1 MVVATSRC
9 RGPAKGSRIVRLRT
23 FRRVFGAAIAST
35 VLALTFIP
43 GIASAHAILETSS
56 PAPSALLASSP
67 KEIRLDFDE
76 QVEAT
81 LGDIRIYDSEQREV
95 SKSNTVRS
103 ASDASVVTAEIPTLK
118 NGVYVVVWR
127 VVSADGHPVTG
138 AFPFE
143 IGTKSTGTSAAL
155 LEEVLNRT
163 ETTSPLGN
171 PMSTLRLLGFLGLIL
186 LIGCV
191 SLLWHSSL
199 LGNARVRKTLRYSS
213 VSIAV
218 SSLGLLLMQGPY
230 TAGKSWGS
238 LFDSFLIG
246 EVMQTRLGLALF
258 IRAICA
264 FSWGVLALTA
274 SASVSRRWR
283 IGVIATAVV
292 TIATYATSGHQSAGT
307 LPGIF
312 IPLDM
317 IHLAAI
323 STWVGALLA
332 LAVVSKD
339 NNVENEAKRF
349 SQMATW
355 SMPVVVVTGV
365 VQGLHLL
372 GGISTINETTFGK
385 LLLLKTLLV
394 GGVVVFGSK
403 ARTKLQLSGFSSI
416 AKIIRW
422 ESTLVVLVLAVTS
435 LMVAQSPNAKPATPF
450 SFSATK
456 VQNNIVA
463 ELSVVPA
470 LVGTAEVH
478 VILTPPGGS
487 LTPAKSVTVQFDL
500 PSRSIPAIP
509 VSMTEIGPNHWIG
522 IVQFPF
528 SGAWNMNTR
537 VSPAPNQTLLFATV
551 VTVQD

>member
-1 MVVATSRC
+1 MTIRTL
-9 RGPAKGSRIVRLRT
+9 RRIV
-23 FRRVFGAAIAST
+23 GAAIAST
-35 VLALTFIP
+35 ALALAFIP
-43 GIASAHAILETSS
+43 GIASAHAILESSS
-56 PAPSALLASSP
+56 PASSVLLASSP

-81 LGDIRIYDSEQREV
+81 LGDVRVYDSEQREV

-103 ASDASVVTAEIPTLK
+103 ASDASVVTAKVPTLK

-143 IGTKSTGTSAAL
+143 IGTKSMGTSAAL

-163 ETTSPLGN
+163 ETTSSLGN
-171 PMSTLRLLGFLGLIL
+171 PMSFFRLLGFLGLIL

-191 SLLWHSSL
+191 SLLWRSPL
-199 LGNARVRKTLRYSS
+199 LGDSRVRKTMQYSS
-213 VSIAV
+213 VFVAV

-238 LFDSFLIG
+238 LFDSVMIG
-246 EVMQTRLGLALF
+246 DVLQTRLGLALF
-258 IRAICA
+258 VRTICA
-264 FSWGVLALTA
+264 LAWGVIALTA

-283 IGVIATAVV
+283 IGVIATAVI
-292 TIATYATSGHQSAGT
+292 TITTYAASGHQSAGT

-312 IPLDM
+312 VPLDM
-317 IHLAAI
+317 VHLAAI
-323 STWVGALLA
+323 STWVGALLV
-332 LAVVSKD
+332 LAVIHRD
-339 NNVENEAKRF
+339 NDVEIEAKRF
-349 SQMATW
+349 SRMATW

-365 VQGLHLL
+365 VQGLHLM
-372 GGISTINETTFGK
+372 GGISTITQSSFGK
-385 LLLLKTLLV
+385 LLLAKTLLV
-394 GGVVVFGSK
+394 ACVVLLGSK
-403 ARTKLQLSGFSSI
+403 ARGRLEASGFSSI
-416 AKIIRW
+416 SKIIRW
-422 ESTLVVLVLAVTS
+422 ESTVVVLVLAVTS
-435 LMVAQSPNAKPATPF
+435 LMVAQSPNSTTQSST

-456 VQNNIVA
+456 VQSGIVA
-463 ELSVVPA
+463 ELTVVPA
-470 LVGTAEVH
+470 TVGSAEVH

-500 PSRSIPAIP
+500 PSRGIPP
-509 VSMTEIGPNHWIG
+509 VPVKMTEIGPNHWIG

-528 SGAWNMNTR
+528 SGAWNMKTR
-537 VSPAPNQTLLFATV
+537 VSPAPNQTLLFSTV

>member
-1 MVVATSRC
+1 
-9 RGPAKGSRIVRLRT
+9 VRLRT
-23 FRRVFGAAIAST
+23 FRRISGAAIAST

-43 GIASAHAILETSS
+43 GIASAHAILESSS
-56 PAPSALLASSP
+56 PEASSLLASSP

-81 LGDIRIYDSEQREV
+81 LGDVRVYDSEQREV
-95 SKSNTVRS
+95 ANSKTVRS
-103 ASDASVVTAEIPTLK
+103 SSDPSIVTADVPTLQ

-155 LEEVLNRT
+155 LEDVLNRT

-171 PMSTLRLLGFLGLIL
+171 PMSILRLLGFLGLIL

-191 SLLWHSSL
+191 SLLWRSPL
-199 LGNARVRKTLRYSS
+199 LGNSRVRKTLRYSS

-355 SMPVVVVTGV
+355 SMPVVIVTGV

>member
-1 MVVATSRC
+1 M
-9 RGPAKGSRIVRLRT
+9 RLRT
-23 FRRVFGAAIAST
+23 LRRIPGAAIAST

-43 GIASAHAILETSS
+43 GIASAHAILESSS
-56 PAPSALLASSP
+56 PEPSALLASSP

-76 QVEAT
+76 QVEDS

-95 SKSNTVRS
+95 SVKKTVRS
-103 ASDASVVTAEIPTLK
+103 SSDLSIVTAGVPTLK

-127 VVSADGHPVTG
+127 VVSADGHPISG

-143 IGTKSTGTSAAL
+143 IGTKSTGTSASL

-191 SLLWHSSL
+191 SLLWRSPL
-199 LGNARVRKTLRYSS
+199 LGNARVGRTLQFSS
-213 VSIAV
+213 VFIAI

-238 LFDSFLIG
+238 LFDSVLIG
-246 EVMQTRLGLALF
+246 DVMQTRLGLALF
-258 IRAICA
+258 VRAICA
-264 FSWGVLALTA
+264 FAWGVLALTA

-283 IGVIATAVV
+283 ISVVATAVI
-292 TIATYATSGHQSAGT
+292 TIATYAASGHQSAGT

-312 IPLDM
+312 VPLDM

-332 LAVVSKD
+332 LAVISKN
-339 NNVENEAKRF
+339 NNVENEAMRF

-372 GGISTINETTFGK
+372 GGISTITETNFGK
-385 LLLLKTLLV
+385 LLLVKTLLV
-394 GGVVVFGSK
+394 VGVVVFGSK
-403 ARTKLQLSGFSSI
+403 ARGKLQLDGFSSI

-435 LMVAQSPNAKPATPF
+435 LMVAQSPNAKPAIPI
-450 SFSATK
+450 SYSATK
-456 VQNNIVA
+456 VQNGIVA

-470 LVGTAEVH
+470 VVGTAEVH

-500 PSRSIPAIP
+500 PSRNIPAIP

>member
-1 MVVATSRC
+1 M
-9 RGPAKGSRIVRLRT
+9 RLRT
-23 FRRVFGAAIAST
+23 LRRIPGAAIAST

-43 GIASAHAILETSS
+43 GIASAHAILESSS
-56 PAPSALLASSP
+56 PEPSALLASSP

-76 QVEAT
+76 QVEDS

-95 SKSNTVRS
+95 SVKKTVRS
-103 ASDASVVTAEIPTLK
+103 SSDLSIVTAGVPMLK

-143 IGTKSTGTSAAL
+143 IGTKSTGTSASL

-171 PMSTLRLLGFLGLIL
+171 LMSTLRLLGFLGLIL
-186 LIGCV
+186 LVGCV
-191 SLLWHSSL
+191 SLLWRSPL
-199 LGNARVRKTLRYSS
+199 LGNARVGKTLQFSS
-213 VSIAV
+213 VFIAI

-238 LFDSFLIG
+238 LFDSVLIG
-246 EVMQTRLGLALF
+246 DVMQTRLGLALF
-258 IRAICA
+258 VRAICA
-264 FSWGVLALTA
+264 FAWGVLALTA

-283 IGVIATAVV
+283 ISVVATAVL
-292 TIATYATSGHQSAGT
+292 TIATYAASGHQSAGT
-307 LPGIF
+307 LPGVF
-312 IPLDM
+312 VPLDM

-332 LAVVSKD
+332 LAIISKN

-372 GGISTINETTFGK
+372 GGISTITQTNFGK
-385 LLLLKTLLV
+385 LLLFKTLLV
-394 GGVVVFGSK
+394 GAVVVFGSQ
-403 ARTKLQLSGFSSI
+403 ARGKLQLGGFSSI

-422 ESTLVVLVLAVTS
+422 ESTLVVLILAVTS
-435 LMVAQSPNAKPATPF
+435 LMVAQSPNATASTSI

-456 VQNNIVA
+456 VQNGIVA

-470 LVGTAEVH
+470 VVGTAEVH

-500 PSRSIPAIP
+500 PSRNIPAIP

-537 VSPAPNQTLLFATV
+537 VSPAANQTLLFATV

>member
-1 MVVATSRC
+1 M
-9 RGPAKGSRIVRLRT
+9 RLRT
-23 FRRVFGAAIAST
+23 LRRIPGAAIAST

-43 GIASAHAILETSS
+43 GIASAHAILESSS
-56 PAPSALLASSP
+56 PEPSALLASSP

-76 QVEAT
+76 QVEDS

-95 SKSNTVRS
+95 SVKKTVRS
-103 ASDASVVTAEIPTLK
+103 SSDLSIVTAGVPTLK

-127 VVSADGHPVTG
+127 VVSADGHPISG

-143 IGTKSTGTSAAL
+143 IGTKSTGTSASL

-191 SLLWHSSL
+191 SLLWRSPL
-199 LGNARVRKTLRYSS
+199 LGNARVGRTLQFSS
-213 VSIAV
+213 VFIAI

-238 LFDSFLIG
+238 LFDSVLIG
-246 EVMQTRLGLALF
+246 DVMQTRLGLALF
-258 IRAICA
+258 VRAICA
-264 FSWGVLALTA
+264 FAWGVLALTA

-283 IGVIATAVV
+283 ISVVATAVI
-292 TIATYATSGHQSAGT
+292 TIATYAASGHQSAGT

-312 IPLDM
+312 VPLDM

-332 LAVVSKD
+332 LAVISKN
-339 NNVENEAKRF
+339 NNVENEAMRF

-372 GGISTINETTFGK
+372 GGISTITETNFGK
-385 LLLLKTLLV
+385 LLLVKTLLV
-394 GGVVVFGSK
+394 VGVVVFGSK
-403 ARTKLQLSGFSSI
+403 ARGKLQLDGFSSI

-435 LMVAQSPNAKPATPF
+435 LMVAQSPNAKPAIPI
-450 SFSATK
+450 SYSATK
-456 VQNNIVA
+456 VQNGIVA

-470 LVGTAEVH
+470 VVGTAEVH

-487 LTPAKSVTVQFDL
+487 LTPAKSVTVQLDL
-500 PSRSIPAIP
+500 PSRNIPAIP

>member
-1 MVVATSRC
+1 MVAATSRC
-9 RGPAKGSRIVRLRT
+9 RGSAKGSRIVNLRT
-23 FRRVFGAAIAST
+23 LRRISGAAIAST

-43 GIASAHAILETSS
+43 GIASAHAILESSS
-56 PAPSALLASSP
+56 PEASALLASSP

-76 QVEAT
+76 QVEDT
-81 LGDIRIYDSEQREV
+81 LGDIRVYDSEQREV
-95 SKSNTVRS
+95 SIGKTVRS
-103 ASDASVVTAEIPTLK
+103 ASDVSIVSAEVPMLK

-191 SLLWHSSL
+191 SLLWRSPL

-238 LFDSFLIG
+238 LFDSVLIG
-246 EVMQTRLGLALF
+246 DVMQTRLGLALF

-264 FSWGVLALTA
+264 FAWGLVALTA
-274 SASVSRRWR
+274 SATVSRRWR
-283 IGVIATAVV
+283 IGVIATAVT
-292 TIATYATSGHQSAGT
+292 TIATYAASGHQSAGT

-312 IPLDM
+312 VPLDM

-332 LAVVSKD
+332 LAVVSKES
-339 NNVENEAKRF
+339 NVEDEAKRF

-372 GGISTINETTFGK
+372 GGISTINETNFGK
-385 LLLLKTLLV
+385 LLLLKTVLV

-403 ARTKLQLSGFSSI
+403 ARGKLQLGSFSSI

-422 ESTLVVLVLAVTS
+422 ESTLVVLVLGVTS
-435 LMVAQSPNAKPATPF
+435 LMVAQSPNATASK
-450 SFSATK
+450 SVSYSATK
-456 VQNNIVA
+456 VQNGIVA

-470 LVGTAEVH
+470 VVGTAEVH

-487 LTPAKSVTVQFDL
+487 LTPAKSVSVQFDL

>member
-1 MVVATSRC
+1 M
-9 RGPAKGSRIVRLRT
+9 KLRT
-23 FRRVFGAAIAST
+23 LRRLSGAAITST

-43 GIASAHAILETSS
+43 GIASAHAILESSS
-56 PAPSALLASSP
+56 PEASALLATSP

-81 LGDIRIYDSEQREV
+81 LGDVRVYDSEQREV
-95 SKSNTVRS
+95 SKSKTVRS
-103 ASDASVVTAEIPTLK
+103 ASDTSVVTAEVSTLQ

-171 PMSTLRLLGFLGLIL
+171 PMSVLRLLGFLGLIL

-191 SLLWHSSL
+191 SLLWRSPL
-199 LGNARVRKTLRYSS
+199 LGNTRVRKTLRYSS

-238 LFDSFLIG
+238 LFDSLLIG

-258 IRAICA
+258 IRVFCA
-264 FSWGVLALTA
+264 FAWGVIAITA
-274 SASVSRRWR
+274 SASASRRWR
-283 IGVIATAVV
+283 ISVIATTVI
-292 TIATYATSGHQSAGT
+292 TIATYAASGHQSAGT

-312 IPLDM
+312 VPLDM

-332 LAVVSKD
+332 LAVVSGG

-372 GGISTINETTFGK
+372 GGISNIAQSHFGK

-394 GGVVVFGSK
+394 GGVIVFGSK
-403 ARTKLQLSGFSSI
+403 ARTKLQSDGFSSV

-435 LMVAQSPNAKPATPF
+435 LMVAQSPNATSSTPI
-450 SFSATK
+450 SYSATK
-456 VQNNIVA
+456 VQNGIVA

-470 LVGTAEVH
+470 VVGTAEVH

-500 PSRSIPAIP
+500 PSRGIPAIP

-528 SGAWNMNTR
+528 SGEWNMKTR
-537 VSPAPNQTLLFATV
+537 VSPAENQTLLFATV

>member
-1 MVVATSRC
+1 M
-9 RGPAKGSRIVRLRT
+9 RLRT
-23 FRRVFGAAIAST
+23 LRRISGAVTAIT

-43 GIASAHAILETSS
+43 GIASAHAILESSS
-56 PAPSALLASSP
+56 PEPSALLASSP

-76 QVEAT
+76 QVEDS

-95 SKSNTVRS
+95 SVKKTVRS
-103 ASDASVVTAEIPTLK
+103 SSDLSIVTAGVPMLK

-143 IGTKSTGTSAAL
+143 IGTKSTGTSASL

-171 PMSTLRLLGFLGLIL
+171 LMSTLRLLGFLGLIL
-186 LIGCV
+186 LVGCV
-191 SLLWHSSL
+191 SLLWRSPL
-199 LGNARVRKTLRYSS
+199 LGNARVGKTLQFSS
-213 VSIAV
+213 VFIAI

-238 LFDSFLIG
+238 LFDSVLIG
-246 EVMQTRLGLALF
+246 DVMQTRLGLALF

-264 FSWGVLALTA
+264 FAWGLIALTA

-283 IGVIATAVV
+283 ISVVATAVI
-292 TIATYATSGHQSAGT
+292 TIATYAASGHQSAGT

-312 IPLDM
+312 VPLDM

-332 LAVVSKD
+332 LAIISKN

-372 GGISTINETTFGK
+372 GGISTITQTNFGK
-385 LLLLKTLLV
+385 LLLFKTLLV
-394 GGVVVFGSK
+394 GAVVVFGSQ
-403 ARTKLQLSGFSSI
+403 ARGKLQLDGFSSI

-435 LMVAQSPNAKPATPF
+435 LMVAQSPNATASTSI

-456 VQNNIVA
+456 VQNGIVA

-470 LVGTAEVH
+470 VVGTAEVH

-500 PSRSIPAIP
+500 PSRNIPAIP

>member
-1 MVVATSRC
+1 M
-9 RGPAKGSRIVRLRT
+9 RLRT
-23 FRRVFGAAIAST
+23 LRRISGAVIAST

-43 GIASAHAILETSS
+43 GIASAHAILESSS
-56 PAPSALLASSP
+56 PEASTLLASSP

-76 QVEAT
+76 QVEDT
-81 LGDIRIYDSEQREV
+81 LGDVRIYDSEQREV

-103 ASDASVVTAEIPTLK
+103 ASDTSVVTAEVPTLN

-127 VVSADGHPVTG
+127 VVSADGHPVAG

-155 LEEVLNRT
+155 LEEVLNQT

-171 PMSTLRLLGFLGLIL
+171 PMSALRLLGFLALIL
-186 LIGCV
+186 LVGCV
-191 SLLWHSSL
+191 SLLWRSPL
-199 LGNARVRKTLRYSS
+199 LGNARVRRALQYSS

-246 EVMQTRLGLALF
+246 EVMQTRLGLALL

-264 FSWGVLALTA
+264 FAWGVIAITA

-283 IGVIATAVV
+283 ISVIATAII
-292 TIATYATSGHQSAGT
+292 TITTYAASGHQSAGT

-312 IPLDM
+312 VPLDM

-332 LAVVSKD
+332 LAVVSKG

-372 GGISTINETTFGK
+372 GGISTIAQSSFGK
-385 LLLLKTLLV
+385 LLLVKTLLV
-394 GGVVVFGSK
+394 VGVVAFGSK
-403 ARTKLQLSGFSSI
+403 ARTTLQSGSFSSI
-416 AKIIRW
+416 TKIIRW

-435 LMVAQSPNAKPATPF
+435 LMVAQSPNTMPATPI
-450 SFSATK
+450 SYSATK
-456 VQNNIVA
+456 VQNGIVA

-470 LVGTAEVH
+470 VVGTAEVH

-487 LTPAKSVTVQFDL
+487 LTPAESVTVQFDL
-500 PSRSIPAIP
+500 PSRNIPAIP

-551 VTVQD
+551 VTVQN

>member
-1 MVVATSRC
+1 MT
-9 RGPAKGSRIVRLRT
+9 LRT
-23 FRRVFGAAIAST
+23 FRRISGAAIAST
-35 VLALTFIP
+35 VLALTLIP
-43 GIASAHAILETSS
+43 GIASAHAILESSS
-56 PAPSALLASSP
+56 PEASALLASSP

-76 QVEAT
+76 QVEDT
-81 LGDIRIYDSEQREV
+81 LGDVRVYDSEQREV
-95 SKSNTVRS
+95 AKSNTVRS
-103 ASDASVVTAEIPTLK
+103 VSDTSVVTAEVPTLK

-171 PMSTLRLLGFLGLIL
+171 PMSILRLLGFLGLIL

-191 SLLWHSSL
+191 SLLWRSPL
-199 LGNARVRKTLRYSS
+199 LGNVRVRKTLRYSS

-264 FSWGVLALTA
+264 LSWGVIALTA

-283 IGVIATAVV
+283 VGVIATAVI
-292 TIATYATSGHQSAGT
+292 TIATYAASGHQSAGT

-312 IPLDM
+312 VPLDM

-365 VQGLHLL
+365 VQGLHLM
-372 GGISTINETTFGK
+372 GGISTVTETNFGK

-394 GGVVVFGSK
+394 GAVVIFGSK
-403 ARTKLQLSGFSSI
+403 ARTKLQSDGFSSI

-435 LMVAQSPNAKPATPF
+435 LMVAQSPNAKPTTPF

-470 LVGTAEVH
+470 VVGTAEVH

-487 LTPAKSVTVQFDL
+487 LKPVESVTVQFDL
-500 PSRSIPAIP
+500 PSRNIPAIP

-537 VSPAPNQTLLFATV
+537 VSPAANQTLLFATA

>member
-1 MVVATSRC
+1 M
-9 RGPAKGSRIVRLRT
+9 RLRT
-23 FRRVFGAAIAST
+23 LRRISGAAIAST

-43 GIASAHAILETSS
+43 GIASAHAILESSS
-56 PAPSALLASSP
+56 PEPSALLASSP

-76 QVEAT
+76 QVEDS

-95 SKSNTVRS
+95 SVKKTVRS
-103 ASDASVVTAEIPTLK
+103 SSDLSIVTAGVPTLK

-127 VVSADGHPVTG
+127 VVSADGHPISG

-143 IGTKSTGTSAAL
+143 IGTKSTGTSASL

-191 SLLWHSSL
+191 SLLWRSPL
-199 LGNARVRKTLRYSS
+199 LGNARVGRTLQFSS
-213 VSIAV
+213 VFIAI

-238 LFDSFLIG
+238 LFDSVLIG
-246 EVMQTRLGLALF
+246 DVMQTRLGLALF
-258 IRAICA
+258 VRAICA
-264 FSWGVLALTA
+264 FAWGVLALTA

-283 IGVIATAVV
+283 ISVVATAVL
-292 TIATYATSGHQSAGT
+292 TIATYAASGHQSAGT
-307 LPGIF
+307 LPGVF
-312 IPLDM
+312 VPLDM

-332 LAVVSKD
+332 LAIISKN

-372 GGISTINETTFGK
+372 GGISTITETTFGK
-385 LLLLKTLLV
+385 LLLVKTLLV
-394 GGVVVFGSK
+394 VGVVVFGSK
-403 ARTKLQLSGFSSI
+403 ARGKLQLDGFSSI

-422 ESTLVVLVLAVTS
+422 ESTLVVLILAVTS
-435 LMVAQSPNAKPATPF
+435 LMVAQSPNAKPAIPI
-450 SFSATK
+450 SYSATK
-456 VQNNIVA
+456 VQNGIVA

-470 LVGTAEVH
+470 VVGTAEVH

-500 PSRSIPAIP
+500 PSRNIPAIP

-537 VSPAPNQTLLFATV
+537 VSPAPNQTLLFSTV
-551 VTVQD
+551 LTVQD

>member
-1 MVVATSRC
+1 M
-9 RGPAKGSRIVRLRT
+9 RLRT
-23 FRRVFGAAIAST
+23 LRRIPGAAIAST

-43 GIASAHAILETSS
+43 GIASAHAILESSS
-56 PAPSALLASSP
+56 PEPSALLASSP

-76 QVEAT
+76 QVEDS

-95 SKSNTVRS
+95 SVKKTVRS
-103 ASDASVVTAEIPTLK
+103 SSDLSIVTAGVPTLK

-127 VVSADGHPVTG
+127 VVSADGHPISG

-143 IGTKSTGTSAAL
+143 IGTKSTGTSASL

-191 SLLWHSSL
+191 SLLWRSPL
-199 LGNARVRKTLRYSS
+199 LGNARVGRTLQFSS
-213 VSIAV
+213 VFIAI

-238 LFDSFLIG
+238 LFDSVLIG
-246 EVMQTRLGLALF
+246 DVMQTRLGLALF
-258 IRAICA
+258 VRAICA
-264 FSWGVLALTA
+264 FAWGLIALTA

-283 IGVIATAVV
+283 ISVVATAVL
-292 TIATYATSGHQSAGT
+292 TIATYAASGHQSAGT

-312 IPLDM
+312 VPLDM

-332 LAVVSKD
+332 LAIISKN

-372 GGISTINETTFGK
+372 GGISTITQTNFGK
-385 LLLLKTLLV
+385 LLLFKTLLV
-394 GGVVVFGSK
+394 GAVVVFGSQ
-403 ARTKLQLSGFSSI
+403 ARGKLQLDGFSSI

-435 LMVAQSPNAKPATPF
+435 LMVAQSPNAKPAIPI

-456 VQNNIVA
+456 VQNGIVA

-470 LVGTAEVH
+470 VVGTAEVH

-487 LTPAKSVTVQFDL
+487 LTPAKSVTVQLDL
-500 PSRSIPAIP
+500 PSRNIPAIP

>member
-1 MVVATSRC
+1 M
-9 RGPAKGSRIVRLRT
+9 KLRT
-23 FRRVFGAAIAST
+23 LRRISGAALVNT
-35 VLALTFIP
+35 VLALTFLP
-43 GIASAHAILETSS
+43 GIASAHTILESSS
-56 PAPSALLASSP
+56 PGASSLLASSP

-76 QVEAT
+76 QVEET
-81 LGDIRIYDSEQREV
+81 LGDVRVYDSEQREIAN
-95 SKSNTVRS
+95 SKTVRS
-103 ASDASVVTAEIPTLK
+103 LSDASIVTANVPTLQ

-155 LEEVLNRT
+155 LEDVLNRT
-163 ETTSPLGN
+163 ETTSTLGN
-171 PMSTLRLLGFLGLIL
+171 PMSVLRLLGFLGLIL

-191 SLLWHSSL
+191 SLLWRSPL
-199 LGNARVRKTLRYSS
+199 LGNARVCKTLRYSS
-213 VSIAV
+213 VLIAV

-238 LFDSFLIG
+238 LLDSFLIG
-246 EVMQTRLGLALF
+246 EVMQTRLGLALPIRF
-258 IRAICA
+258 ISA
-264 FSWGVLALTA
+264 FAWGVIAVTA

-283 IGVIATAVV
+283 ISVIATAVV
-292 TIATYATSGHQSAGT
+292 TIATYAASGHQSAGS
-307 LPGIF
+307 LLGIF
-312 IPLDM
+312 VPLDM

-339 NNVENEAKRF
+339 NKVENEAKRF
-349 SQMATW
+349 SWMATW
-355 SMPVVVVTGV
+355 SMPIVVVTGF

-372 GGISTINETTFGK
+372 GGISTITQSNFGK
-385 LLLLKTLLV
+385 LLLVKILLV
-394 GGVVVFGSK
+394 AAVVLVGSK
-403 ARTKLQLSGFSSI
+403 ARSKLQLGEFSSI

-422 ESTLVVLVLAVTS
+422 ESVVVVLVLAVTS
-435 LMVAQSPNAKPATPF
+435 LLVAQSPTATA
-450 SFSATK
+450 SGSVSYSATK
-456 VQNNIVA
+456 VQNGVVA

-470 LVGTAEVH
+470 AVGTAEVH

-487 LTPAKSVTVQFDL
+487 LTPVKSVTVQFDL
-500 PSRSIPAIP
+500 PSRNIPAIP

-528 SGAWNMNTR
+528 SGEWNMSTR
-537 VSPAPNQTLLFATV
+537 VSPAANKTLLFAAV
-551 VTVQD
+551 VSVQN

>member
-1 MVVATSRC
+1 M
-9 RGPAKGSRIVRLRT
+9 RLQT
-23 FRRVFGAAIAST
+23 LRRVFGATLAST

-43 GIASAHAILETSS
+43 GIASAHAILESSS

-76 QVEAT
+76 QVEST
-81 LGDIRIYDSEQREV
+81 LGDIRIYDSEQREI
-95 SKSNTVRS
+95 SIEETVRS
-103 ASDASVVTAEIPTLK
+103 SSDASVVTAGVSTLK
-118 NGVYVVVWR
+118 SGVYVVVWR

-155 LEEVLNRT
+155 LEKVLNGT

-171 PMSTLRLLGFLGLIL
+171 PMSFLRLLGFLGLFL

-191 SLLWHSSL
+191 SLLWRSPL
-199 LGNARVRKTLRYSS
+199 LGNSRVRKTLRYSS
-213 VSIAV
+213 GLIAV

-230 TAGKSWGS
+230 TAGRSWES

-258 IRAICA
+258 IRALCA
-264 FSWGVLALTA
+264 FSWGVIALTA

-283 IGVIATAVV
+283 IGVVVTSFV

-307 LPGIF
+307 LPVVF
-312 IPLDM
+312 VPLDM
-317 IHLAAI
+317 VHLAAI
-323 STWVGALLA
+323 STWVGALLV
-332 LAVVSKD
+332 LAVIYRD
-339 NNVENEAKRF
+339 NDVEDEAKRF
-349 SQMATW
+349 SRMATW
-355 SMPVVVVTGV
+355 SMPLVVVTGV
-365 VQGLHLL
+365 VQGLHLM
-372 GGISTINETTFGK
+372 GGISAITQSSFGK

-394 GGVVVFGSK
+394 VCVVLLGSK
-403 ARTKLQLSGFSSI
+403 ARDQLRLGGFSSI
-416 AKIIRW
+416 SKIIRW
-422 ESTLVVLVLAVTS
+422 ESTVVVLVLAVTS
-435 LMVAQSPNAKPATPF
+435 LMVAQSPNSIAPK
-450 SFSATK
+450 SVGFSATK
-456 VQNNIVA
+456 VQNGIVA

-470 LVGTAEVH
+470 VVGTAEVH

-500 PSRSIPAIP
+500 PARSIPPIP

-528 SGAWNMNTR
+528 SGEWGMNTR
-537 VSPAPNQTLLFATV
+537 VSPAPNQTLLFTTV
-551 VTVQD
+551 VTVQG

>member
-1 MVVATSRC
+1 MT
-9 RGPAKGSRIVRLRT
+9 LRT
-23 FRRVFGAAIAST
+23 FRRILGAAVAGT
-35 VLALTFIP
+35 FLALTFIP
-43 GIASAHAILETSS
+43 GIASAHAVLDSSS

-81 LGDIRIYDSEQREV
+81 LGDIHVYDSEQREV
-95 SKSNTVRS
+95 SIEKTVRS
-103 ASDASVVTAEIPTLK
+103 SRDASIVTAGVPTLK
-118 NGVYVVVWR
+118 NGVYIVVWR
-127 VVSADGHPVTG
+127 VVSADGHPVSG

-143 IGTKSTGTSAAL
+143 IGTKSSGTSAAL
-155 LEEVLNRT
+155 LEEILNRT

-186 LIGCV
+186 LIGCI
-191 SLLWHSSL
+191 SLLWRSPL
-199 LGNARVRKTLRYSS
+199 LGNARVRKMLRYSS
-213 VSIAV
+213 VFIAV

-238 LFDSFLIG
+238 LFDSVIIG
-246 EVMQTRLGLALF
+246 DVLQTRLGLALF
-258 IRAICA
+258 IRSICA
-264 FSWGVLALTA
+264 FAWGVIALTV

-283 IGVIATAVV
+283 IGVIATAIA

-307 LPGIF
+307 LPALF

-323 STWVGALLA
+323 STWVGALLV
-332 LAVVSKD
+332 LAFISRD
-339 NNVENEAKRF
+339 SDVENEAKRF

-355 SMPVVVVTGV
+355 SMPAVVVTGV

-372 GGISTINETTFGK
+372 GGFSTITETNFGK
-385 LLLLKTLLV
+385 LLLVKTLLV
-394 GGVVVFGSK
+394 VGVVLLGSK
-403 ARTKLQLSGFSSI
+403 ARTQLRAGGFSSI

-422 ESTLVVLVLAVTS
+422 ESTAVVLVLAVTS
-435 LMVAQSPNAKPATPF
+435 LMVAQSPNSTAPTSV

-456 VQNNIVA
+456 VQNGIVA
-463 ELSVVPA
+463 DLTVVPA
-470 LVGTAEVH
+470 VVGTAEVH

-500 PSRSIPAIP
+500 PSRNIPPIP
-509 VSMTEIGPNHWIG
+509 VKMTEIGPNHWIG

-528 SGAWNMNTR
+528 SGVWNMKAR
-537 VSPAPNQTLLFATV
+537 VAPEPNQTLLFATV

>member
-1 MVVATSRC
+1 MT
-9 RGPAKGSRIVRLRT
+9 LHT
-23 FRRVFGAAIAST
+23 FRRISVAALAST

-43 GIASAHAILETSS
+43 GIASAHAILESS
-56 PAPSALLASSP
+56 IPEASALLASSP

-81 LGDIRIYDSEQREV
+81 LGDVRIYDSEQREV
-95 SKSNTVRS
+95 ANSNTVRS
-103 ASDASVVTAEIPTLK
+103 VSDTSVVTAEVPTLK

-155 LEEVLNRT
+155 LEEVLSRT

-171 PMSTLRLLGFLGLIL
+171 PMSILRLLGFLGVLL
-186 LIGCV
+186 LIVCV
-191 SLLWHSSL
+191 SLLWRSPL
-199 LGNARVRKTLRYSS
+199 LGNARIGKTLRYSS

-264 FSWGVLALTA
+264 FAWGVIALTA

-283 IGVIATAVV
+283 ISVVTTAVI
-292 TIATYATSGHQSAGT
+292 TITTYAASGHQSAGT

-312 IPLDM
+312 VPLDM
-317 IHLAAI
+317 IHLVAI

-372 GGISTINETTFGK
+372 GGISTITQTHFGK

-394 GGVVVFGSK
+394 GAVVVFGSK
-403 ARTKLQLSGFSSI
+403 ARAKLQLGSFSSI
-416 AKIIRW
+416 AKIIRR
-422 ESTLVVLVLAVTS
+422 ESALVVLVLAVTS
-435 LMVAQSPNAKPATPF
+435 LMVAQSPNAKPATPI
-450 SFSATK
+450 SYSATK
-456 VQNNIVA
+456 VQNGIVA

-470 LVGTAEVH
+470 VVGTAEVH
-478 VILTPPGGS
+478 VVLTPPGGS
-487 LTPAKSVTVQFDL
+487 LTPVESVTVQFDL

>member
-500 PSRSIPAIP
+500 PSRGIPAIP

-528 SGAWNMNTR
+528 SGAWNMKTR
-537 VSPAPNQTLLFATV
+537 VSPAPNQTLLFTTV

>member
-9 RGPAKGSRIVRLRT
+9 REPAKGSRIVRLRT

>member
-1 MVVATSRC
+1 M
-9 RGPAKGSRIVRLRT
+9 RLRT
-23 FRRVFGAAIAST
+23 LRRISGAAIAGT

-43 GIASAHAILETSS
+43 GIASAHAILESSS
-56 PAPSALLASSP
+56 PEASALLASSP

-81 LGDIRIYDSEQREV
+81 LGDVRVYDSEQREV

-103 ASDASVVTAEIPTLK
+103 ASDASVVTAEVPTLK

-155 LEEVLNRT
+155 LEDVLNRT

-171 PMSTLRLLGFLGLIL
+171 PMSILRLLGFLGLIL

-191 SLLWHSSL
+191 SLLWRSPL
-199 LGNARVRKTLRYSS
+199 LGNARVRKSLRYSS
-213 VSIAV
+213 VSVAV

-258 IRAICA
+258 IRVICA
-264 FSWGVLALTA
+264 FAWGFIAFTA

-283 IGVIATAVV
+283 IGVIATAVI
-292 TIATYATSGHQSAGT
+292 TIATYAASGHQSAGT

-312 IPLDM
+312 VPLDM

-372 GGISTINETTFGK
+372 GGISTITQTNFGK

-394 GGVVVFGSK
+394 GAVVVFGSK
-403 ARTKLQLSGFSSI
+403 ARAKLQLGGFSSI

-435 LMVAQSPNAKPATPF
+435 LMVAQSPNSKPATPI

-470 LVGTAEVH
+470 VVGTAEVH

-500 PSRSIPAIP
+500 PSRNIPAIP

>member
-1 MVVATSRC
+1 M
-9 RGPAKGSRIVRLRT
+9 RLRT
-23 FRRVFGAAIAST
+23 LRRISGAVTAIT

-43 GIASAHAILETSS
+43 GIASAHAILESSS
-56 PAPSALLASSP
+56 PEPSALLASSP

-76 QVEAT
+76 QVEDS

-95 SKSNTVRS
+95 SVKKTVRS
-103 ASDASVVTAEIPTLK
+103 SSDLSIVTAGVPMLK

-143 IGTKSTGTSAAL
+143 IGTKSTGTSASL

-171 PMSTLRLLGFLGLIL
+171 LMSTLRLLGFLGLIL
-186 LIGCV
+186 LVGCV
-191 SLLWHSSL
+191 SLLWRSPL
-199 LGNARVRKTLRYSS
+199 LGNARVGKTLQFSS
-213 VSIAV
+213 VFIAI

-238 LFDSFLIG
+238 LFDSVLIG
-246 EVMQTRLGLALF
+246 DVMQTRLGLALF
-258 IRAICA
+258 VRAICA
-264 FSWGVLALTA
+264 FAWGLIALTA

-283 IGVIATAVV
+283 ISVVATAVI
-292 TIATYATSGHQSAGT
+292 TIATYAASGHQSAGT

-312 IPLDM
+312 VPLDM

-332 LAVVSKD
+332 LAIISKN

-372 GGISTINETTFGK
+372 GGISTITQTNFGK
-385 LLLLKTLLV
+385 LLLFKTLLV
-394 GGVVVFGSK
+394 GAVVVFGSQ
-403 ARTKLQLSGFSSI
+403 ARGKLQLDGFSSI

-435 LMVAQSPNAKPATPF
+435 LMVAQSPNATASTSI

-456 VQNNIVA
+456 VQNGIVA

-470 LVGTAEVH
+470 VVGTAEVH

-500 PSRSIPAIP
+500 PSRNIPAIP

>member
-1 MVVATSRC
+1 M
-9 RGPAKGSRIVRLRT
+9 RLRT
-23 FRRVFGAAIAST
+23 LRRIPGAAIAST

-43 GIASAHAILETSS
+43 GIASAHAILESSS
-56 PAPSALLASSP
+56 PEPSALLASSP

-76 QVEAT
+76 QVEDS

-95 SKSNTVRS
+95 SVKKTVRS
-103 ASDASVVTAEIPTLK
+103 SSDLSIVTAGVPTLK

-127 VVSADGHPVTG
+127 VVSADGHPISG

-143 IGTKSTGTSAAL
+143 IGTKSTGTSASL

-191 SLLWHSSL
+191 SLLWRSPL
-199 LGNARVRKTLRYSS
+199 LGNARVGRTLQFSS
-213 VSIAV
+213 VFIAI

-238 LFDSFLIG
+238 LFDSVLIG
-246 EVMQTRLGLALF
+246 DVMQTRLGLALF
-258 IRAICA
+258 VRAICA
-264 FSWGVLALTA
+264 FAWGVLALTA

-283 IGVIATAVV
+283 ISVVATAVL
-292 TIATYATSGHQSAGT
+292 TIATYAASGHQSAGT
-307 LPGIF
+307 LPGVF
-312 IPLDM
+312 VPLDM

-332 LAVVSKD
+332 LAIISKN

-372 GGISTINETTFGK
+372 GGISTITETTFGK
-385 LLLLKTLLV
+385 LLLVKTLLV
-394 GGVVVFGSK
+394 VGVVVFGSK
-403 ARTKLQLSGFSSI
+403 ARGKLHASGFSSI

-435 LMVAQSPNAKPATPF
+435 LMVAQSPNAKPAIPI
-450 SFSATK
+450 SYSATK
-456 VQNNIVA
+456 VQNGIVA

-470 LVGTAEVH
+470 VVGTAEVH

-500 PSRSIPAIP
+500 PSRNIPAIP

-537 VSPAPNQTLLFATV
+537 VSPAPNQTLLFSTV
-551 VTVQD
+551 LTVQD

>member
-1 MVVATSRC
+1 M
-9 RGPAKGSRIVRLRT
+9 RLRT
-23 FRRVFGAAIAST
+23 LRRISGAVIAST
-35 VLALTFIP
+35 VLALAFIP
-43 GIASAHAILETSS
+43 GIASAHAILESSS
-56 PAPSALLASSP
+56 PEASTLLASSP

-76 QVEAT
+76 QVEDT
-81 LGDIRIYDSEQREV
+81 LGDVRIYDSEQREV
-95 SKSNTVRS
+95 SKSNTERS
-103 ASDASVVTAEIPTLK
+103 ASDTSVVTSEVPTLK

-127 VVSADGHPVTG
+127 VVSEDGNPVTG

-155 LEEVLNRT
+155 LEEVLNQT

-171 PMSTLRLLGFLGLIL
+171 PMSALRLLGFLALIL

-191 SLLWHSSL
+191 SLLWRSPL
-199 LGNARVRKTLRYSS
+199 LGNARVRKTLQYSS

-238 LFDSFLIG
+238 LLDSFLIG
-246 EVMQTRLGLALF
+246 EVMQTRLGLALL

-264 FSWGVLALTA
+264 FAWGVIATTA
-274 SASVSRRWR
+274 STSVSRRWR
-283 IGVIATAVV
+283 ISVIATAIF
-292 TIATYATSGHQSAGT
+292 TITTYAASGHQSAGT

-312 IPLDM
+312 VPLDM

-332 LAVVSKD
+332 LAVVSKG

-365 VQGLHLL
+365 VQGLHLI
-372 GGISTINETTFGK
+372 GGISTITQSSFGK

-394 GGVVVFGSK
+394 GAVVVFGSK
-403 ARTKLQLSGFSSI
+403 ARTTLQSGSFSSI
-416 AKIIRW
+416 TKIIRW

-435 LMVAQSPNAKPATPF
+435 LMVAQSPNTMPKTPIAY
-450 SFSATK
+450 SATK
-456 VQNNIVA
+456 VQNGIVA

-470 LVGTAEVH
+470 VVGTAEVH

-487 LTPAKSVTVQFDL
+487 LTPAESVTVQFDL
-500 PSRSIPAIP
+500 PSRNIPAIP

-551 VTVQD
+551 VTVQN

>member
-1 MVVATSRC
+1 MVAATSRC
-9 RGPAKGSRIVRLRT
+9 RGSAKGSRIVNLRT
-23 FRRVFGAAIAST
+23 LRRISGTAIAST

-43 GIASAHAILETSS
+43 GIASAHAILESSS
-56 PAPSALLASSP
+56 PEASALLASSP

-76 QVEAT
+76 QVEDT
-81 LGDIRIYDSEQREV
+81 LGDIRVYDSEQREV
-95 SKSNTVRS
+95 SIGKTVRS
-103 ASDASVVTAEIPTLK
+103 ASDVSIVSAEMPMLK

-191 SLLWHSSL
+191 SLLWRSPL
-199 LGNARVRKTLRYSS
+199 LGNARIHKTLRYSS
-213 VSIAV
+213 VFIAV

-238 LFDSFLIG
+238 LFDSVLIG
-246 EVMQTRLGLALF
+246 DVMQTRLGLALF

-264 FSWGVLALTA
+264 FAWGLIALTA
-274 SASVSRRWR
+274 SATVSRRWR
-283 IGVIATAVV
+283 IGVIATAVI
-292 TIATYATSGHQSAGT
+292 TIATYAASGHQSAGT

-312 IPLDM
+312 VPLDM

-332 LAVVSKD
+332 LAVVSKE
-339 NNVENEAKRF
+339 NNVEDEAKRF

-372 GGISTINETTFGK
+372 GGISTINETNFGK
-385 LLLLKTLLV
+385 LLLLKTVLV

-403 ARTKLQLSGFSSI
+403 ARGKLQLGGFSSI
-416 AKIIRW
+416 AKIIRR

-435 LMVAQSPNAKPATPF
+435 LMVAQSPNATASK
-450 SFSATK
+450 SVSYSATK
-456 VQNNIVA
+456 VQNGIVA

-470 LVGTAEVH
+470 VVGTAEVH

-487 LTPAKSVTVQFDL
+487 LTPAKSVTVQLDL
-500 PSRSIPAIP
+500 PSRNIPAIP

>member
-1 MVVATSRC
+1 MVTATSRC

-23 FRRVFGAAIAST
+23 LRRISGAVIAST

-43 GIASAHAILETSS
+43 GIASAHAILESSS
-56 PAPSALLASSP
+56 PEASALLASSP

-76 QVEAT
+76 QVEDT
-81 LGDIRIYDSEQREV
+81 LGDVRVYDSEQREV

-103 ASDASVVTAEIPTLK
+103 ASDASVVTAEVSTLK

-155 LEEVLNRT
+155 LEDVLNRT

-171 PMSTLRLLGFLGLIL
+171 PMSILRLLGFLGLIL

-191 SLLWHSSL
+191 SLLWRSPL

-264 FSWGVLALTA
+264 FAWGFIAFTA
-274 SASVSRRWR
+274 SALVSRRWR
-283 IGVIATAVV
+283 IGVIATAVI
-292 TIATYATSGHQSAGT
+292 TIATYAASGHQSAGT

-312 IPLDM
+312 VPLDM
-317 IHLAAI
+317 VHLAAI

-372 GGISTINETTFGK
+372 GGISTITQTNFGK
-385 LLLLKTLLV
+385 LLLLKTVLV

-403 ARTKLQLSGFSSI
+403 ARTKLQLNGFSSI
-416 AKIIRW
+416 AKVIRW
-422 ESTLVVLVLAVTS
+422 ESTLVVLVLGVTS
-435 LMVAQSPNAKPATPF
+435 LMVAQSPNAKPTTPI

-470 LVGTAEVH
+470 VVGTAEVH

-528 SGAWNMNTR
+528 SGEWNMNTR